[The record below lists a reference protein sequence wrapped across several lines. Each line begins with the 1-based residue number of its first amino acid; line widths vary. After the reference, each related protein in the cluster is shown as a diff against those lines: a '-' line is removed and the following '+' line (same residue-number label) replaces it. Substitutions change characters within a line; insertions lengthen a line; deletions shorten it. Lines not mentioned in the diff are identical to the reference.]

1 MKITEESFHL
11 MIRYLIAQYEQQP
24 KQLQRKHDKSAIEDA
39 ASQCALMAS
48 ALAEVLAEYPIDS
61 QTMDDTFV
69 KCFVEGDMNL
79 EVLLQSCIQEK
90 KRGWKPIDLPPIADI
105 IQAHSHKSGERVHKG
120 PMMAA
125 AALEAEEYELF
136 IKKANYDLQCHAVY
150 SAHVSSHEHNI
161 YMQRAK
167 HRADRH
173 KACVNKATAL
183 LDRKS
188 PHYKICVELAKVK
201 TTENL
206 QLVLNFQ
213 RAISLLKNR
222 SPDDPASVT
231 SISVLNWA
239 APSTVSANMQR
250 IQAEMLGVLVNTPEA
265 ANMGIMVSPTY
276 ARQKGMLW
284 KIINACSE
292 KLSKSNVN
300 VDLSFG
306 LLYDCRADARDTM

>member
-1 MKITEESFHL
+1 MTITEESFHL

-39 ASQCALMAS
+39 ASQSALMAS

-79 EVLLQSCIQEK
+79 EVLLQACIQEK
-90 KRGWKPIDLPPIADI
+90 KKGWKPIDLPPIADI
-105 IQAHSHKSGERVHKG
+105 IQAHSQKSGERVHKG

-136 IKKANYDLQCHAVY
+136 IKKANYDLQCHTVY
-150 SAHVSSHEHNI
+150 AAHVSSHEGNI

-188 PHYKICVELAKVK
+188 PHYQEAPKGEVLSLTENATQILCCKRRGALQHRICVATDCNTKF
-201 TTENL
+201 
-206 QLVLNFQ
+206 VLH
-213 RAISLLKNR
+213 
-222 SPDDPASVT
+222 V
-231 SISVLNWA
+231 VLRR
-239 APSTVSANMQR
+239 V
-250 IQAEMLGVLVNTPEA
+250 
-265 ANMGIMVSPTY
+265 
-276 ARQKGMLW
+276 
-284 KIINACSE
+284 
-292 KLSKSNVN
+292 SNV
-300 VDLSFG
+300 
-306 LLYDCRADARDTM
+306 